1 MLSAQFVDL
10 GPCRWNRTWVEKRR
24 DGFRRRMTSEPLLS
38 TRSQRAIVDAEARAL
53 ARVCAR
59 YGVVTR
65 GQLVEL
71 AHTRRWSRGRFSDAL
86 VSAID
91 AGLIRD
97 LGLGFYASPRPGV
110 FPSGEIA
117 PISLDDMTLGQ
128 PEFERLL
135 ELRTGLRKF
144 LRWSEEQAKEAG
156 LTPAKHQLLL
166 AVKGHS
172 EKAGPTVGDIAN
184 YLVLR
189 HHSAVELIDRAEAEG
204 LVRRD
209 PDEDNRSVVRVTLTS
224 LGEKKLGVLTKA
236 HVQEL
241 AHLAPTMNS
250 LWKAIEEADGD
261 HPAARPGPGRGRR
274 GSS

>member
-1 MLSAQFVDL
+1 
-10 GPCRWNRTWVEKRR
+10 
-24 DGFRRRMTSEPLLS
+24 MTTETVLS

-53 ARVCAR
+53 ARVCAQ

-65 GQLVEL
+65 SQLVEL
-71 AHTRRWSRGRFSDAL
+71 AGTRYWSRGRFADAL
-86 VSAID
+86 ASAVE
-91 AGLIRD
+91 AGLVRD
-97 LGLGFYASPRPGV
+97 LGFDFYASPRPDTA
-110 FPSGEIA
+110 PSVEVG
-117 PISLDDMTLGQ
+117 PISSDDVTLAQ

-144 LRWSEEQAKEAG
+144 LRWSEEQARGAG

-166 AVKGHS
+166 AVKGHP
-172 EKAGPTVGDIAN
+172 EAEGPTVGDIAN

-189 HHSAVELIDRAEAEG
+189 HHSAVELIDRAEADG

-209 PDEDNRSVVRVTLTS
+209 PDVDNRSAVRVTLTP
-224 LGEKKLGVLTKA
+224 LGMEKLDALTKT

-250 LWKAIEEADGD
+250 LWAAIERADDD
-261 HPAARPGPGRGRR
+261 HPAARPRGRR
-274 GSS
+274 GRRPPA